1 MAAYLLIF
9 GVASTLLAERL
20 RKSFTAIIGALQ
32 QLLARAVTM
41 RKAAEDRSTTKH
53 SAAKVHRGKRRSRM
67 SPDAAQQLKNEVT
80 SFLAKNRWATRKQL
94 TDAVALDTQAIYRR
108 IMTELQQEGLIM
120 SKGEKSKAVYSL
132 KGRGLSKTVAKK

>member
-1 MAAYLLIF
+1 
-9 GVASTLLAERL
+9 
-20 RKSFTAIIGALQ
+20 
-32 QLLARAVTM
+32 
-41 RKAAEDRSTTKH
+41 
-53 SAAKVHRGKRRSRM
+53 M

>member
-1 MAAYLLIF
+1 
-9 GVASTLLAERL
+9 
-20 RKSFTAIIGALQ
+20 
-32 QLLARAVTM
+32 
-41 RKAAEDRSTTKH
+41 
-53 SAAKVHRGKRRSRM
+53 M

-80 SFLAKNRWATRKQL
+80 SFLAKNRWATRNQL